1 MRRKEPRKTPHGPIA
16 VRAAPLRASPYRIL
30 LAAVCLDIRTARFD
44 GTVAHTIVLLPT
56 MLIIGY
62 M

>member
-1 MRRKEPRKTPHGPIA
+1 MWPSLHQQQRF
-16 VRAAPLRASPYRIL
+16 L
-30 LAAVCLDIRTARFD
+30 AVCLDIRTARFD
-44 GTVAHTIVLLPT
+44 GMVAHTIVLLPT